1 MIVVK
6 IEFGGA
12 DIAGIHNV
20 HITIV
25 KHWEVLG
32 SYDEILLQIYL

>member
-12 DIAGIHNV
+12 DIVGIHNV
-20 HITIV
+20 HITIL

-32 SYDEILLQIYL
+32 SYVDILL